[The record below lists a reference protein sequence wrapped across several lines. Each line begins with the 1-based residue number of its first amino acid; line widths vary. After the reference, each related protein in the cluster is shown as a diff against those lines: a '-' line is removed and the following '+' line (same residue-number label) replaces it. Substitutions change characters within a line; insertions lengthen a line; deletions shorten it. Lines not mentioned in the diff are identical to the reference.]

1 MSTTQTSIRLSGAT
15 KEKLEWLAGRYN
27 SQTEAIAVA
36 IDKLFQYEKS
46 REVMMKN
53 QMFIPARGQVV
64 RLTSD
69 LMHYRH
75 IFNNSMVEQPE
86 VSVELKAGAIL
97 EVVNVYDSAPYAPL
111 AECVTPAG
119 SYHSI
124 PVEQLEPA

>member
-75 IFNNSMVEQPE
+75 IFNNSMVEQP
-86 VSVELKAGAIL
+86 VSVNSGAPFLK
-97 EVVNVYDSAPYAPL
+97 SSMFTTAPYAPSPS
-111 AECVTPAG
+111 A
-119 SYHSI
+119 
-124 PVEQLEPA
+124 